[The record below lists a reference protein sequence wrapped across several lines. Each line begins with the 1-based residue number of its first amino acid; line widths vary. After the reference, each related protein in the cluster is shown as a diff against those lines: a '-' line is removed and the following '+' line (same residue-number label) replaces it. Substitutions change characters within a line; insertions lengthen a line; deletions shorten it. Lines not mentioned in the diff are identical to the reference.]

1 MGLERLVVHDGQRR
15 GRGAD
20 AARAQ
25 SRSRGGWRAGPVGTA
40 AVAHK
45 RKRASVRMG
54 WPGGKGSGPT
64 HEEQCCFRI
73 IQKKLNQFE
82 LIRSK
87 GSLSNSKNFK

>member
-54 WPGGKGSGPT
+54 WPGGEGKWADPRRTVLLQNYS
-64 HEEQCCFRI
+64 
-73 IQKKLNQFE
+73 KK
-82 LIRSK
+82 
-87 GSLSNSKNFK
+87 FKPI